1 MKKQLFYIV
10 FIGILM
16 TGCKYIKAHQT
27 NGVAAEAN
35 GVFLYEDEV
44 QKVIG
49 TQTGEDSARVREAYI
64 HEWIIEQLIN
74 AKAEQYLTKE
84 MEQMVADYRRSL
96 CNLAYEKELI
106 EDRMSMDVSDSILHE
121 FYQTHTQQLL
131 LKDDIFKGV
140 LLIIPTD
147 APDQEKV
154 RRSLSQ
160 LTEDDL
166 EFLEKYA
173 YQNASGYELFLD
185 TWTTANRLLLWLP
198 CDYTTLV
205 KEMNRQPS
213 SSNFII
219 LQDSTSKYILE
230 ITEKQWKGRVMP
242 FDYAQETMTK
252 IILNQR
258 QTEFLNKEHERL
270 YRDALRQKKIK
281 IYE

>member
-10 FIGILM
+10 FIGILT

-27 NGVAAEAN
+27 NGVAAEVN

-49 TQTGEDSARVREAYI
+49 GHIREDSAQLRETYI

-96 CNLAYEKELI
+96 CNFAYEKELI
-106 EDRMSMDVSDSILHE
+106 ENRMSMDVPDSVLQE
-121 FYQTHTQQLL
+121 FYEGHTQQLL

-140 LLIIPTD
+140 LLIIPAD
-147 APDQEKV
+147 APDQEMV

-185 TWTTANRLLLWLP
+185 TWTTANQLLLWLP
-198 CDYTTLV
+198 CDYTALV
-205 KEMNRQPS
+205 KEMNRHPS

-270 YRDALRQKKIK
+270 YREALRQKKIK

>member
-1 MKKQLFYIV
+1 MKKRLIYIV
-10 FIGILM
+10 LLSAVLV
-16 TGCKYIKAHQT
+16 GCKYIKAHQT
-27 NGVAAEAN
+27 DGVAAEAN
-35 GVFLYEDEV
+35 GAFLYEEEV
-44 QKVIG
+44 QQVIG
-49 TQTGEDSARVREAYI
+49 TLTGEDSARVREAYI
-64 HEWIIEQLIN
+64 HKWIVERLIN

-96 CNLAYEKELI
+96 CNYAYEKELI
-106 EDRMSMDVSDSILHE
+106 EDRMSMEVSDSVLHQ
-121 FYQTHTQQLL
+121 FYETHTEQLL

-140 LLIIPTD
+140 LLIIPAD

-154 RRSLSQ
+154 RYSLSQ

-185 TWTTANRLLLWLP
+185 TWTSANRLLLWLP
-198 CDYTTLV
+198 CDYSTLI
-205 KEMNRQPS
+205 KEMNRHSS
-213 SSNFII
+213 SSNYIV

-242 FDYAQETMTK
+242 FDYAEETMTK

-258 QTEFLNKEHERL
+258 QTEFLNTEHERL